1 MKRILIMSRAVKER
15 ALNISGG
22 RVRDTGHFS
31 LLALI
36 ALLAFLPLLAFG
48 QVDTGTIAGTVRD
61 PSGAAV
67 PDATVTVRNA
77 STGANCR
84 RRYLY
89 GSCFV
94 AGNVRRDDQ
103 QSRICRFQRTD
114 NGHGGQPCCARCK
127 AFGFASGDKRG
138 SGSCSRRRNRNQCAD
153 AGNFADRH
161 AATSGKLAKFNAQS
175 I

>member
-1 MKRILIMSRAVKER
+1 MVVSMKRILIMSRAVKER

-77 STGANCR
+77 STGAQR
-84 RRYLY
+84 
-89 GSCFV
+89 V
-94 AGNVRRDDQ
+94 VQTAGDGTYTV
-103 QSRICRFQRTD
+103 
-114 NGHGGQPCCARCK
+114 PALLP
-127 AFGFASGDKRG
+127 
-138 SGSCSRRRNRNQCAD
+138 
-153 AGNFADRH
+153 
-161 AATSGKLAKFNAQS
+161 ATYDVT
-175 I
+175 